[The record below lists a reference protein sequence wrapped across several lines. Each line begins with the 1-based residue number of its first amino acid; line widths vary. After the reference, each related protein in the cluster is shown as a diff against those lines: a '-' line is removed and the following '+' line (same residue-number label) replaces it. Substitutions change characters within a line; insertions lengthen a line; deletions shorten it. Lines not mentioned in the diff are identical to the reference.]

1 MSLDLQAKNQ
11 SFAAVSISNSIN
23 KLEFERIGL
32 GGFLVSSRNLSQTFI
47 LGKVLFGENENKKN
61 YDEIEA
67 VENEGVEESWT
78 LKSKLASAQRVS
90 KTPSKETTALFI
102 KTKDF
107 QNET

>member
-1 MSLDLQAKNQ
+1 MDLQAKNQ

-67 VENEGVEESWT
+67 VENEGVEES
-78 LKSKLASAQRVS
+78 
-90 KTPSKETTALFI
+90 
-102 KTKDF
+102 
-107 QNET
+107 